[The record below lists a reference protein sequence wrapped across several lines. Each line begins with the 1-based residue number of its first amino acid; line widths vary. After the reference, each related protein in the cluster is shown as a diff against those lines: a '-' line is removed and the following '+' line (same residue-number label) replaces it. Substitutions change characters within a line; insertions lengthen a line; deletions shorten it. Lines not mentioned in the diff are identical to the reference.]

1 MAALVCDIC
10 GGKLVMGS
18 GGIAVC
24 DSCGME
30 HSPDRMKEK
39 VQEIKGTVQVDN
51 SHMIDSWM
59 KMGKSASEAGNHKE
73 AYDYFTKV
81 VELDPQNW
89 RAIFEKEKLVPGN
102 QHLQIL
108 GQLKYIKVLLWH

>member
-39 VQEIKGTVQVDN
+39 VQEITTRNCLAHFCSPPNTENIVHGLICKRLVVYNYDN
-51 SHMIDSWM
+51 
-59 KMGKSASEAGNHKE
+59 KR
-73 AYDYFTKV
+73 
-81 VELDPQNW
+81 NW
-89 RAIFEKEKLVPGN
+89 KKKDVN
-102 QHLQIL
+102 
-108 GQLKYIKVLLWH
+108 

>member
-39 VQEIKGTVQVDN
+39 VQEQEYMPEGFL
-51 SHMIDSWM
+51 H
-59 KMGKSASEAGNHKE
+59 
-73 AYDYFTKV
+73 
-81 VELDPQNW
+81 
-89 RAIFEKEKLVPGN
+89 
-102 QHLQIL
+102 IL
-108 GQLKYIKVLLWH
+108 F